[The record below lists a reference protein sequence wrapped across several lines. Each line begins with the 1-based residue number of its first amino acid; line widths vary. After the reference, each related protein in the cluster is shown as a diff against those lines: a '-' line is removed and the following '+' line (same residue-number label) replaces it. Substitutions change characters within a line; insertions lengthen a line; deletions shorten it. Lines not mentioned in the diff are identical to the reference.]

1 MSKKETEGIP
11 DAGEARTVEWTRLV
25 GKGTSDLDKPRPWKE
40 VASRARQQKKTTHVG
55 IGFGICVQQNA
66 ELVNEF
72 DKYECRYAFSG
83 GSCARSGL

>member
-55 IGFGICVQQNA
+55 IDFGLCYQQNA
-66 ELVNEF
+66 EVVNELA
-72 DKYECRYAFSG
+72 KYEYSRA
-83 GSCARSGL
+83 SCARSGL